1 MQPLENQL
9 RRFVID
15 NFLYGRE
22 EQFSNDDSFLE
33 VGLIDSTGM
42 LELVG
47 FLENNYG
54 IEVEDADLVPQNLD
68 SVSRLAQFVRR
79 KQQNGQVDAP
89 RRFRFEA
96 TRSGG
101 ETAEPRLRSTLQA
114 VAPGEEESNAD

>member
-1 MQPLENQL
+1 MQPLEKQL

-22 EQFSNDDSFLE
+22 EKFSNDDSFLE
-33 VGLIDSTGM
+33 MGLIDSTGM

-47 FLENNYG
+47 FLETSYG

-68 SVSRLAQFVRR
+68 SVARLAQFVRR
-79 KQQNGQVDAP
+79 KKQNGQADAP
-89 RRFRFEA
+89 HLVGSEA

-101 ETAEPRLRSTLQA
+101 ETAEPRLRSTLHT
-114 VAPGEEESNAD
+114 VATGEESNAD

>member
-1 MQPLENQL
+1 MQPLEHRL

-15 NFLYGRE
+15 NFLYGKE

-33 VGLIDSTGM
+33 IGLIDSTGM

-47 FLENNYG
+47 FLENSYG

-68 SVSRLAQFVRR
+68 SVSQLAQFVRR
-79 KQQNGQVDAP
+79 KQQNGQTDGP
-89 RRFRFEA
+89 HRSRFEA

-101 ETAEPRLRSTLQA
+101 ETAEPRLRPTL